1 MGTTLAP
8 DEGMTR
14 KHGQHG
20 FSMVEV
26 LTVIAVMGIVAIMAF
41 PSITRGTEAIRL
53 TTAGR
58 SVAQSVA
65 VAKMRAAS
73 SFTRAR
79 VFANRD
85 TNTYAI
91 QVWDRPNN
99 KWITEGGALAL
110 GYGVAYGFGGVT
122 APPPNTQDELKQSP
136 DCLDDDNV
144 TPIGG
149 TSCIV
154 FNSRGIPIDPVSGS
168 PTGNNALYVTNGIGV
183 FGTTLTATPLVRL
196 WWSPTSS
203 TAWVRQ

>member
-1 MGTTLAP
+1 
-8 DEGMTR
+8 MTR
-14 KHGQHG
+14 KLGQQG
-20 FSMVEV
+20 FSMVEL

-79 VFANRD
+79 VFANLD
-85 TNTYAI
+85 SNTYAI
-91 QVWDRPNN
+91 QIWDRVNN
-99 KWITEGGALAL
+99 KWVTEGGTNPL
-110 GYGVAYGFGGVT
+110 GYGVVYGVGGVA
-122 APPPNTQDELKQSP
+122 APPPNTQVALAQSP
-136 DCLDDDNV
+136 ACTDDAGV
-144 TPIGG
+144 AIGG
-149 TSCIV
+149 TACIV
-154 FNSRGIPIDPVSGS
+154 FNSRGIPIDNAGA

-196 WWSPTSS
+196 WWSPSSS